1 LKTGFKPYALL
12 FFILLVSYFPIVS
25 FITGVKNDILTG
37 YLPVRFFMSESLS
50 AGYMPWW
57 NPYVNFG
64 IPQYADMSS
73 SFWSPVTWI
82 IAGTSGY
89 NVYTITLELLLYILL
104 GAWGIYKCGEVFGWT
119 KKIKLIAA
127 ISYMCC
133 GYMVGHLQHLNWIAG
148 AGFLPWC
155 FWSYH
160 LLLNG
165 YSLKRVFLSVL
176 LFYLLISSSH
186 PGIIIG
192 SIYFFTA
199 YTIYLFFSNR
209 KSVSRQIT
217 LWNFSKP
224 ILLLIGLLLV
234 VSSALI
240 ISYIEI
246 LPFITRGEK
255 IIPADTVMNS
265 NSFQSWISFIFPA
278 STAKNDFFFGNDISL
293 RNNYFGLTLFI
304 FLFTFFA
311 GKKNH
316 TYFSLV
322 AGFLFLILSSNNLL
336 HDFCF
341 RFFPLLNYV
350 RLNGE
355 FRIFALFSFILVAA
369 NNLQY
374 YQKGEVDSKL
384 FKRLSFALALVIL
397 FVSAWAA
404 INIILTK
411 DSILFTSVSFK
422 HLPAVPLFKSI
433 ADTLSFFDALV
444 IQSLIQLPILLLIR
458 KYILQKKINRL
469 LLIVVIDLCVAT
481 LINLPFTGVGT
492 KSTKQLQT
500 LLNASPVGIPVPAMQ
515 PISLNNPGISGI
527 TDVLGKWS
535 FYNKQPG
542 TNKQAAYPIHF
553 KNEQY
558 IFQQQVMHF
567 LEQKPFLFFSSNLP
581 DSSILIQHT
590 TDSSTISDTKIELLA
605 FNPNNIRAKFTAH
618 HPGGIVLLYQNYSH
632 WKYTLN
638 GQSVQPEN
646 YLNAFSKINIA
657 KPGAYSVSYSF
668 SPDKIKIWMT
678 VSLIAFVLLLISLLL
693 LPATI
698 KDSILQQ

>member
-1 LKTGFKPYALL
+1 M
-12 FFILLVSYFPIVS
+12 S
-25 FITGVKNDILTG
+25 FIAGVKNDILTG

-73 SFWSPVTWI
+73 SFWSPLTWI
-82 IAGTSGY
+82 IAGTFGY

-104 GAWGIYKCGEVFGWT
+104 GAWGMYKCGEVFGWT
-119 KKIKLIAA
+119 KEIKLIAA

-148 AGFLPWC
+148 SGFLPWC
-155 FWSYH
+155 FWTYH

-165 YSLKRVFLSVL
+165 YSLKRVFLSVI

-186 PGIIIG
+186 PGIIIS

-199 YTIYLFFSNR
+199 YTIYSFFSNR
-209 KSVSRQIT
+209 KSASRQIT

-224 ILLLIGLLLV
+224 ILLLIALLLI

-240 ISYIEI
+240 VSYAEI

-255 IIPADTVMNS
+255 IISATPAMNS
-265 NSFQSWISFIFPA
+265 NSVQSWISFVFPL
-278 STAKNDFFFGNDISL
+278 STAKNSVFFGNDISL
-293 RNNYFGLTLFI
+293 RNNYLGLTLLI

-311 GKKNH
+311 VKKND
-316 TYFSLV
+316 TYFFLA
-322 AGFLFLILSSNNLL
+322 AGSLFLILSSNNFI
-336 HDFCF
+336 HTFCF
-341 RFFPLLNYV
+341 RYLPLLNYV

-369 NNLQY
+369 TNLQY
-374 YQKGEVDSKL
+374 YQKGEGDTKL
-384 FKRLSFALALVIL
+384 FKRVSSVLGLIIL
-397 FVSAWAA
+397 FVLFWSA
-404 INIILTK
+404 INTILTK
-411 DSILFTSVSFK
+411 DSILFTSVSFA
-422 HLPAVPLFKSI
+422 HLSAVTFFKSI
-433 ADTLSFFDALV
+433 ADNLSFFDALV
-444 IQSLIQLPILLLIR
+444 IESLIQLPILLLIR
-458 KYILQKKINRL
+458 KYIRQKKISRL
-469 LLIVVIDLCVAT
+469 LLIVAIDLFVAT

-492 KSTKQLQT
+492 KSTKELQT
-500 LLNASPVGIPVPAMQ
+500 LLNASPRGIPVPALK
-515 PISLNNPGISGI
+515 PLILNDQGIAGI

-542 TNKQAAYPIHF
+542 TNKQAAYPIQF
-553 KNEQY
+553 KNENY
-558 IFQQQVMHF
+558 IFQQQVMYL

-581 DSSILIQHT
+581 DSSMLIQHT
-590 TDSSTISDTKIELLA
+590 SDSVTISSEKIELLA
-605 FNPNNIRAKFTAH
+605 FTPNNIQAKFTATQ
-618 HPGGIVLLYQNYSH
+618 PGDIILLYQNYPH

-646 YLNAFSKINIA
+646 YLNAFSKLNIA
-657 KPGAYSVSYSF
+657 KPGTYLVSYSF
-668 SPDKIKIWMT
+668 SPGKIKIWMF
-678 VSLIAFVLLLISLLL
+678 VSLISFILLLITLLL
-693 LPATI
+693 LPGT
-698 KDSILQQ
+698 KKEGSSILL